1 MGQFLINII
10 NINIVVRKLQRGS
23 EMWKNLHDKD
33 KSEVEKGGQA
43 NKLEEVFVETP
54 KEEKNLRSSCKS
66 VL

>member
-54 KEEKNLRSSCKS
+54 
-66 VL
+66 